1 MYVGHILWRASGRER
16 SSLIDWTDVEEEED
30 KAAEEEE
37 EEEYVII
44 LLKSK
49 WNKLRLSNQKLIPHF

>member
-1 MYVGHILWRASGRER
+1 MYVGHILWRPSGRET

-37 EEEYVII
+37 EEYVIL

-49 WNKLRLSNQKLIPHF
+49 WNKLRLSNQKLIPQG